1 MVTSRDEQDRG
12 GTGRHAAGQA
22 RQVSCTRPRKGGTS
36 LDLQVGMRGCQ
47 EESHTGGGDGA
58 PSATQGQCHPRTRTE
73 WAGSELG
80 ASLPQT
86 HSRSPKGPASFPDMR
101 FQ

>member
-22 RQVSCTRPRKGGTS
+22 RQVSRTRPRKGGTS

-47 EESHTGGGDGA
+47 EEATREEGTEHRVLPRG
-58 PSATQGQCHPRTRTE
+58 SATPAPGRSGR
-73 WAGSELG
+73 GLG
-80 ASLPQT
+80 WGLLC
-86 HSRSPKGPASFPDMR
+86 PKRILEALKA
-101 FQ
+101 Q